1 MKLLIG
7 LQIMRRTL
15 TAFMTQAVV
24 SSGDGPGSP
33 HAHAKTIASLSQDEG
48 VGLPLTGATNN
59 HQASSIDCPGS
70 PPALAK
76 TNASEDSMCS
86 PPAHA
91 KTDTQDTALVSPTP
105 APSKRSAQK
114 PLGNETAPPTKKKKI
129 ESDVMYL
136 HEINKQVHDKIVGFN
151 PETCLPDNV
160 KTAPVHAST

>member
-7 LQIMRRTL
+7 LQIMNCTL
-15 TAFMTQAVV
+15 AAFMTQAVV
-24 SSGDGPGSP
+24 SLGGGPGSP
-33 HAHAKTIASLSQDEG
+33 QTHAKTVAAG
-48 VGLPLTGATNN
+48 VGSPPVGATNKP
-59 HQASSIDCPGS
+59 QASSKDSPGS

-91 KTDTQDTALVSPTP
+91 KTDTQDTALVSPIP

-136 HEINKQVHDKIVGFN
+136 HEINKQVHDKNCRFQFREMPTG
-151 PETCLPDNV
+151 
-160 KTAPVHAST
+160 